1 MDSLKKLFRIGVGP
15 SSSHTMAPK
24 KAAEIFL
31 NKNPKA
37 DHYKA
42 ILFASLAATGKGHLT
57 DKAIEEVF
65 FPASLEIVW
74 REQEE
79 LSFHPNGMRF
89 EALNKKR
96 EVIDCWE
103 VFSIGGGALA
113 EEGVSAES
121 KCLYPLTSMDEILSY
136 CHSSGIN
143 YWEYVESCEGE
154 GIWRYLEKVWEAMQ
168 ASLLRGLAT
177 EGVLPGKLSL
187 SRKASSL
194 YAKARMLK
202 ANIRRDGFI
211 AAYAYAVSEENANSG
226 TIVTAPTC
234 GSCGI
239 VPSVLYYLMNQE
251 KLSLKLVI
259 RALAVAGLIGNIV
272 KERGSISGAE
282 VGCQGEIG
290 TACAM
295 AAGAAAYLMGGSL
308 RQIEY
313 ASEMGLEHHLGLTCD
328 PVDGLV
334 QIPCIERNAHA
345 ATRALSCCHFAL
357 LSDGIH
363 KISFDDVVDVMKETG
378 CALPSLYRET
388 STGGLAKIFK
398 ERECKYH
405 FKSSK
410 FDHRRNMIDY
420 IIPRDPSRLE
430 IL

>member
-1 MDSLKKLFRIGVGP
+1 MDSLKKVFRIGVGP
-15 SSSHTMAPK
+15 SSSHTMAPR
-24 KAAEIFL
+24 KAAEFFL
-31 NKNPKA
+31 SKNPKA

-65 FPASLEIVW
+65 FPGSLEIFW

-89 EALNKKR
+89 EALNRKR
-96 EVIDCWE
+96 DLIDSWE

-113 EEGVSAES
+113 EEGGSTES
-121 KCLYPLTSMDEILSY
+121 NCLYPLTSMDEILYY
-136 CHSSGIN
+136 CNSSGIT
-143 YWEYVESCEGE
+143 YWEYVENCEGKE
-154 GIWRYLEKVWEAMQ
+154 IWRYLEKVWEAMQ

-177 EGVLPGKLSL
+177 DGVLPGRLKL

-194 YAKARMLK
+194 YSKARMLK

-211 AAYAYAVSEENANSG
+211 AAYAYAVSEENADSG

-234 GSCGI
+234 GSCGV

-251 KLSLKLVI
+251 KLSPKLVI

-357 LSDGIH
+357 LSDGVH
-363 KISFDDVVDVMKETG
+363 KISFDDAVDVMKETG

-405 FKSSK
+405 FKSS
-410 FDHRRNMIDY
+410 
-420 IIPRDPSRLE
+420 
-430 IL
+430 